1 MRTISFHTLGCKMN
15 QAETLR
21 MEETAALLG
30 LKKVNFKGNTD
41 VAVINTCTVTQI
53 ADKKSRQT
61 IRSLLN
67 RCKKLIIT
75 GCFINI
81 NQDAE
86 NIFNSDKII
95 FLRYKEGFE
104 ETLSSL
110 LNTSPDAEASA
121 PASALQHFSSSASPR
136 IRANLLIQNGCNNF
150 CSYCIVPYARGQ
162 EVSYPIDDIL
172 SQSRHYAGSG
182 IKEIVLTGINTGAN
196 KDLPQILRRVS
207 DIEDILRIRISSIEP
222 LNITDDL
229 LNEIAGN
236 KKICRHL
243 HIPLQ
248 SGDDSVLRSMNRKY
262 SGDEY
267 AKLIERIRNMVPGMA
282 VSTDIIVGFPGET
295 EKQFKNTIKMC
306 RDIGFSRIHV
316 FRFSPRPGTA
326 AFKLESKIP
335 SKEISARAEVM
346 KNLRNELMLKFHK
359 NMIGKDVEV
368 LIEPRDKKTGRLEG
382 LTSDYVRVFT
392 SGADD
397 RIGRVVPVH
406 IEKAGIEAVEGQSL
420 RGGTK

>member
-15 QAETLR
+15 QAETFR
-21 MEETAALLG
+21 MEATAALLG
-30 LKKVNFKGNTD
+30 LKKVDFKDNTD

-53 ADKKSRQT
+53 ADKKSGQT
-61 IRSLLN
+61 IRSLLS

-81 NQDAE
+81 NEDAD
-86 NIFNSDKII
+86 NTFNNDKII
-95 FLRYKEGFE
+95 ILRDKDGFE
-104 ETLSSL
+104 EVLSNL

-121 PASALQHFSSSASPR
+121 PASELQHFSSSASPR
-136 IRANLLIQNGCNNF
+136 IRANLIIQNGCNNF
-150 CSYCIVPYARGQ
+150 CSYCIVPYARGR
-162 EVSYPIDDIL
+162 ENSYPIDDIL
-172 SQSRHYAGSG
+172 TQARLYAGNG

-236 KKICRHL
+236 KKACRHL

-248 SGDDSVLRSMNRKY
+248 SGDDNILRSMNRKY
-262 SGDEY
+262 SVDEY

-295 EKQFKNTIKMC
+295 EKQFKNTANLC

-316 FRFSPRPGTA
+316 FRFSPRPGTPA
-326 AFKLESKIP
+326 AVMKDQIP
-335 SKEISARAEVM
+335 SKQKSARAEVM
-346 KNLRNELMLKFHK
+346 KNLRNELMLKYHK
-359 NMIGKDVEV
+359 NMTGKDVEV

-397 RIGRVVPVH
+397 LIGRVAPVH